1 MSEIPTDVRHRVASE
16 YPGET
21 FFEVVRLVESLGLEP
36 RVLRSIVCLAGGNF
50 EELRRYARSAELD
63 WREVVFWAEYED
75 HDSENPRRVRSMDE
89 PFVDP

>member
-1 MSEIPTDVRHRVASE
+1 MNEIPTDVRQRMASD

-21 FFEVVRLVESLGLEP
+21 FFEAMRLVESLGLEP
-36 RVLRSIVCLAGGNF
+36 RVLRSIVLLAGGNF

-75 HDSENPRRVRSMDE
+75 HESESPRRVRSMQE
-89 PFVDP
+89 PFVDS